1 MINESHAVLDVV
13 VERNILSQALLDAT
27 AQMARS
33 TAPEAML
40 RSVCDSLSAS
50 SKHIRLVWMTLGDIN
65 VETLHPEYIV
75 GQAAALA
82 AELHISHDTHP
93 TVRKAL
99 DRWETVHSDLQS
111 AGGQLCSAGMCTAIS
126 LPVGKKDG
134 SPNGIVTIYADQPGY
149 FEKIGID
156 LFTAFIHLVNSSLEQ
171 SLLLCNL
178 AHIACHDQL
187 TGMLNRRGI
196 HESLAKELSRCR
208 RRGTHFSIIL
218 FDIDRFK
225 LINDRLGHQGG
236 DIILRG
242 VAEKTLSLVR
252 KEDCVGR
259 WGGEEFICIAT
270 ETSRDDALLLAER
283 IRRSIREDP
292 VATSSGLT
300 YVTASF
306 GVACY
311 PEDADSID
319 KLLAAADTALY
330 DAKREGR
337 DRTVSAASIQ
347 HDIYGIGNMLDAA
360 LIENRIVAAYQPI
373 VDLRTGEIVAEE
385 TLARLMTPLGEII
398 PAGHFIHAASQLQ
411 LMHRIDQTIMMQAI
425 SHCVSGL
432 QNGSNRLTHFVNI
445 SPDLLRHRELVDE
458 MLVAARTYCRDCA
471 SLVGEVKP
479 MVIEITE
486 HELLADIDA
495 ARDLLTPFIDFGL
508 RLALDDFGS
517 GYSSFRYLV
526 DLPISFIKIDGSLVQ
541 RVNERKVRA
550 VVQGIQDTADKL
562 GITTLAEYVENEE
575 TEAILK
581 EIGVHWGQGYYY
593 GKPVIY
599 CHQNCPDMTRP
610 PCQREYMSPAT

>member
-1 MINESHAVLDVV
+1 MNSELHALDVV

-40 RSVCDSLSAS
+40 RSVCDSLSTS

-65 VETLHPEYIV
+65 VDNLHPEYVV
-75 GQAAALA
+75 GQAAALV
-82 AELHISHDTHP
+82 AELHISHNTHP

-99 DRWETVHSDLQS
+99 DRWETVYADLLP
-111 AGGQLCSAGMCTAIS
+111 AGGQLGNAGIHTAIS
-126 LPVGKKDG
+126 LPVGKENS
-134 SPNGIVTIYADQPGY
+134 SPNGILTIYADLPGY

-196 HESLAKELSRCR
+196 HEGLAKEMSRCR

-236 DIILRG
+236 DIILKG
-242 VAEKTLSLVR
+242 VAEKTLNLVR

-270 ETSRDDALLLAER
+270 ETSRDDAILLAER
-283 IRRSIREDP
+283 IRRTIREDP
-292 VATSSGLT
+292 IVTSSGLT

-311 PEDADSID
+311 PDDADCID

-337 DRTVSAASIQ
+337 DRTISAASIQ

-360 LIENRIVAAYQPI
+360 LIDNRIVAAYQPI

-385 TLARLMTPLGEII
+385 TLARLMTPEGDIV
-398 PAGHFIHAASQLQ
+398 PAAHFIHAASQLQ

-432 QNGSNRLTHFVNI
+432 QNSSNSLTHFVNI
-445 SPDLLRHRELVDE
+445 SPDLLRHRELVEE

-471 SLVGEVKP
+471 SLIGEVKP

-486 HELLADIDA
+486 HELLTDIDA

-517 GYSSFRYLV
+517 GYSSYRYLV
-526 DLPISFIKIDGSLVQ
+526 DLPISFLKIDGSLVQ
-541 RVNERKVRA
+541 RVKEHKVRA
-550 VVQGIQDTADKL
+550 VIQGIQDTAEKL

-575 TEAILK
+575 TETILK
-581 EIGVHWGQGYYY
+581 EIGVHWAQGYHY
-593 GKPVIY
+593 GKPIIY
-599 CHQNCPDMTRP
+599 CHQNCPNLTP
-610 PCQREYMSPAT
+610 APCEAKYAFSAV